1 MPINSL
7 KKNLTQYVLTLIVY
21 LSKNIFSKPKV
32 TDEKSNIFPHLKK
45 AHMFGLLEDSWILI
59 KSSAL
64 NML

>member
-1 MPINSL
+1 M
-7 KKNLTQYVLTLIVY
+7 LTLIVY

-32 TDEKSNIFPHLKK
+32 IDEKSNIFPHLKK